1 MTPCLAIANHT
12 LPLLSVRHA
21 FDEAVA
27 SCAQLLHA
35 FQVRCHARSAVP
47 TLCSQ
52 YFYDNALQ
60 DGPNIKDASP
70 EVFYE
75 APLLKPYVFFDVAGG
90 REAGGGGGSRSKT
103 NRVSRQ

>member
-1 MTPCLAIANHT
+1 ML
-12 LPLLSVRHA
+12 
-21 FDEAVA
+21 
-27 SCAQLLHA
+27 
-35 FQVRCHARSAVP
+35 
-47 TLCSQ
+47 Q

-60 DGPNIKDASP
+60 DGPNVKDASP

-103 NRVSRQ
+103 NRVSQLHACDQCCTRLSFSATVWWWAPRQQ